1 MGGHF
6 VSATHR
12 YVGRDFTADDVAVIS
27 ALCAGPGTPT
37 REAIA
42 RAACEA
48 FDWRAPNGKLK
59 TMSAK
64 VAFLAMHR
72 DGLIAL
78 PAPSHKNTNGRAVR
92 HLATPSQDPLPLP
105 RPTTLET
112 LRELRLR
119 LVKGRSASATW
130 NEVIARHHYL
140 GYVPLAGAQLR
151 YLIEADCGCLGA
163 LSFGASAWKCAP
175 RDTHIGWD
183 AATRESRL
191 HLVVGNARFLLLPD
205 VTVPNLASA
214 VLARATRRLRD
225 DWQATYGYA
234 PVLIET
240 FVETARFAGT
250 SYRAANWIRVGQT
263 KGRGKL
269 DRTHAKALPIKDVY
283 LYPLHRAYKTIL
295 TAPPTT

>member
-1 MGGHF
+1 VGEHL
-6 VSATHR
+6 VSPIHR
-12 YVGRDFTADDVAVIS
+12 YVGREVTDEEIAFIS
-27 ALCAGPGTPT
+27 ALCADPATPT

-48 FDWRAPNGKLK
+48 LGWRAPNGTLK

-72 DGLIAL
+72 DGLITL
-78 PAPSHKNTNGRAVR
+78 PPPRHKNTNGRAVR
-92 HLATPSQDPLPLP
+92 YLAAPSQDRLPIP
-105 RPTTLET
+105 RPATLEQIGGI
-112 LRELRLR
+112 RLR
-119 LVKGRSASATW
+119 LVKDRAASTTW
-130 NEVIARHHYL
+130 NEAVARYHYL

-151 YLIEADCGCLGA
+151 YLIDADCGLLGA
-163 LSFGASAWKCAP
+163 LCFGASAWKCAS

-183 AATRESRL
+183 APTRESRL
-191 HLVVGNARFLLLPD
+191 HLVVGNARFLILPD
-205 VTVPNLASA
+205 AAVPNLASA
-214 VLARATRRLRD
+214 ILARATRRLRG
-225 DWQATYGYA
+225 DWQTAYGYA
-234 PVLIET
+234 PVLVET

-269 DRTHAKALPIKDVY
+269 DRTHAKALPVKDVY

-295 TAPPTT
+295 TAPRTP

>member
-1 MGGHF
+1 
-6 VSATHR
+6 VSVEAHR
-12 YVGRDFTADDVAVIS
+12 YVGRDFSCEEIAYIS
-27 ALCAGPGTPT
+27 ALCADPATPT

-48 FDWRAPNGKLK
+48 LCWRAQNGALK

-72 DGLIAL
+72 DGLITL
-78 PAPSHKNTNGRAVR
+78 PPPRREHTNGRAQR
-92 HLATPSQDPLPLP
+92 YLAPEAQDHLPIPMPA
-105 RPTTLET
+105 TLEDIGEI
-112 LRELRLR
+112 RVR
-119 LVKGRSASATW
+119 LVTDKAASLRW
-130 NEVIARHHYL
+130 NEAIARHHYL

-151 YLIEADCGCLGA
+151 YLIEADCGLLGA
-163 LSFGASAWKCAP
+163 LSFGASAWKCAS

-191 HLVVGNARFLLLPD
+191 HLVVGNARFLILPD
-205 VTVPNLASA
+205 LAVPNLASS
-214 VLARATRRLRD
+214 VLARATRRLPG
-225 DWQATYGYA
+225 DWQESYGYV
-234 PVLIET
+234 PVLVET

-269 DRTHAKALPIKDVY
+269 DRTHAKALPVKDVY
-283 LYPLHRAYKTIL
+283 VYPLHRAYKTIL
-295 TAPPTT
+295 TAPRTP

>member
-1 MGGHF
+1 MGRHL
-6 VSATHR
+6 VKAVHR
-12 YVGRDFTADDVAVIS
+12 YVGRGFTDDDIALI
-27 ALCAGPGTPT
+27 AGLCADAATPT

-48 FDWRAPNGKLK
+48 LDWRAPNGAPK

-72 DGLIAL
+72 DGLICL
-78 PAPSHKNTNGRAVR
+78 PPPRHHNTNGRAVR
-92 HLATPSQDPLPLP
+92 HLAAPSQDRLPIP
-105 RPTTLET
+105 RPSTLKEIGV
-112 LRELRLR
+112 LRLR
-119 LVKGRSASATW
+119 LVKDRSASATW
-130 NEVIARHHYL
+130 NEAIARYHYL

-151 YLIEADCGCLGA
+151 YLIEADCGLLGA

-183 AATRESRL
+183 AATRQSRL

-205 VTVPNLASA
+205 ATVPNLAST
-214 VLARATRRLRD
+214 VLARTTRRLRG

-250 SYRAANWIRVGQT
+250 SYQAANWIRVGQT

-269 DRTHAKALPIKDVY
+269 DRTHARALPVKDVF
-283 LYPLHRAYKTIL
+283 LCPLHRAYKTIL
-295 TAPPTT
+295 TAPRTP